1 MTAQEIK
8 EKFDLDVLEVHENGV
23 YLHMGRD
30 LTLEEWAELN
40 REIQSLIESEGEWP

>member
-1 MTAQEIK
+1 MTTQEIK

-23 YLHMGRD
+23 YLHTGRG

-40 REIQSLIESEGEWP
+40 REIQSLIETGAHV